1 MRKPMIAGNW
11 KMNKTPSETLKVLQ
25 GLVKELWDIDGVDV
39 LVCPPF
45 TSLASAGE
53 LLKDSAI
60 KLGAQN
66 MHWEEKGAYT
76 GEISADMLLDC
87 GCNYVILGHSERR
100 MIFRETNEE
109 INKKVRMALKKGLD
123 VVLCVGEVLEERNKG
138 KTMQVVKEQLLDS
151 LVGLSAEEMKGVVV
165 AYEPVWAIG
174 TGQTATAN
182 DAEDV
187 IKKIR
192 EIIKER
198 WDSATAEKTRILY
211 GGSVKASNIKE
222 LMSQSDIDGAL
233 VGGAS
238 LKTEDFVPIVLC
250 QKI

>member
-1 MRKPMIAGNW
+1 MRKPIIAGNW
-11 KMNKTPSETLKVLQ
+11 KMNKTPSETLKLLQ

-45 TSLASAGE
+45 TSLAPAGE
-53 LLKDSAI
+53 LLKGSAI

-87 GCNYVILGHSERR
+87 GCSYVILGHSERR

-109 INKKVRMALKKGLD
+109 INKKVKTALKKGLH
-123 VVLCVGEVLEERNKG
+123 VVLCIGEVLEERNEG

-151 LVGLSAEEMKGVVV
+151 LVGLSVEEMKGVVV
-165 AYEPVWAIG
+165 AYEPAWAIG
-174 TGQTATAN
+174 TGKTATAD

-187 IKKIR
+187 IKEIR
-192 EIIKER
+192 EIIKET
-198 WDSATAEKTRILY
+198 WDGDIAEKTRILY

-222 LMSQSDIDGAL
+222 LMSQPDIDGAL

-238 LKTEDFVPIVLC
+238 LKTEDFVPIV
-250 QKI
+250 KY